1 MNHKSLPKIDAIE
14 CIINKGIEK
23 FLLFFTFSYLICGV
37 RNSFL
42 QRLCNLPKYP
52 ESLLHD
58 FYNRFCVVIFGQIR
72 FLTFVLENIRHT

>member
-1 MNHKSLPKIDAIE
+1 MTHKSLPKIDAIE
-14 CIINKGIEK
+14 CIVNKGIEK

-42 QRLCNLPKYP
+42 QRLCNLPKYN

-58 FYNRFCVVIFGQIR
+58 FLID
-72 FLTFVLENIRHT
+72 FVYVLR